1 MTDKTKIR
9 NALERIDFHC
19 QPGDDVGNVEW
30 WVTVNGECKGGTKIG
45 HGSIIMRA
53 FMDWKRARDEALA
66 LLDAER
72 PSVPMEPLRLL
83 YNMAA
88 LNGKIPDNRDEI
100 ITAHMAEFGI
110 DVKG

>member
-1 MTDKTKIR
+1 MSDAMAKIR
-9 NALERIDFHC
+9 ELLPKTIEELENFTLR
-19 QPGDDVGNVEW
+19 
-30 WVTVNGECKGGTKIG
+30 KSK
-45 HGSIIMRA
+45 
-53 FMDWKRARDEALA
+53 EALA

-88 LNGKIPDNRDEI
+88 LNGGIPDNRDEI